1 MDVVGSAVL
10 FLFEG
15 ESLSPTYRNFKLSS
29 KTGFTL
35 QRLIANRS
43 GSTTFVKVV
52 SSQYWGKIL
61 EENMTNPILQLKN
74 VTKRFGSLTAV
85 DDLSLT
91 VFPGEVFGFLGP
103 NGAGKTTTIKM
114 CTGLLRP
121 NSGMVRLGT
130 HDIVQEP
137 LLAKRLLGY
146 VPDNPFLYDQL
157 TGREFVRFVARLYDL
172 DGGSSSSVVE
182 KRIQE
187 MFEQFEMPEKADE
200 LIKSYSFG
208 MRRKVA
214 IAAALIHNSQIVFL
228 DEPTSGLDPKS
239 ARWVKDLFRKLAGE
253 GVAILMTTH
262 IMEIAE
268 RICDRIGIIHQGKLV
283 ALGTLAELREEA
295 GRSDSTLEDIFLQI
309 TGELDSETLDLL
321 DAKR

>member
-1 MDVVGSAVL
+1 
-10 FLFEG
+10 
-15 ESLSPTYRNFKLSS
+15 
-29 KTGFTL
+29 
-35 QRLIANRS
+35 
-43 GSTTFVKVV
+43 
-52 SSQYWGKIL
+52 
-61 EENMTNPILQLKN
+61 MTNPILQLKN